1 MKSASSFFNSF
12 FLSFFSSGNYGL
24 WDQRLAMMWV
34 KANIRAFGG
43 NGAMVTIAGESAGS
57 SSVSQHTLSRHA
69 SGLFQRAVMM
79 SGTAEAA
86 WCFNNNPRSV
96 PPSSSSSYTTSSSS
110 SYISSLL
117 LLLPFSSSSSSTSFS
132 SSSSSSFLVFLLL
145 LLIFSSR
152 TVHAVQYSRSECIT
166 VPQTPAE

>member
-1 MKSASSFFNSF
+1 
-12 FLSFFSSGNYGL
+12 
-24 WDQRLAMMWV
+24 MWV

-86 WCFNNNPRSV
+86 WCFNNNPRSD
-96 PPSSSSSYTTSSSS
+96 PSSSLSSSSYTA
-110 SYISSLL
+110 
-117 LLLPFSSSSSSTSFS
+117 SSSSSSSPPFSFFFLLYFFFFSFS
-132 SSSSSSFLVFLLL
+132 PLSFSSSSSFLVVLLLLTLLL
-145 LLIFSSR
+145 LLLFLL
-152 TVHAVQYSRSECIT
+152 VQYMQYNVVDQSALRCHRLQRSKRKIHWK
-166 VPQTPAE
+166 QI